1 MCQIQTHSKGDIM
14 EYILKNGI
22 VYDPANEINGEKKDV
37 MFKDGIIVDE
47 VSSDAKVL
55 DVTDKIVMPA
65 GVDPHAHVAGP
76 KLVVGRLYRP
86 EDSRRGVTQKTKV
99 LRSESGF
106 SIPSCP
112 ANGYRYSRLGYGNV
126 VEAAMPPLEAKHTHE
141 EIATIPNIDIPAMP
155 LFGNNWFVMEYAK
168 ENNIEDLSA
177 FISAW
182 LKISKGYGIKIV
194 NPCGSEAWGWG
205 MNVHGVNDKAPYF
218 DVTSK
223 EVIQALAKANEMLNL
238 PHSIHIHPNDL
249 GHPGNYTTTLETMDA
264 VKDVKKGSKAAEIR
278 DQTMHV
284 CHLQFHSYTGNSWKD
299 AGSAA
304 PELADYI
311 NKNKHITCDVGQVTL
326 DETTTMTADAPME
339 YDLFKLSGL
348 KWTNKDIECET
359 AAGIIPCIYSGKNP
373 VNTLQ
378 WAIGLELFLGIEN
391 PWQVCLTTDHPNAGP
406 YTRYPRII
414 SWLMSNQ
421 RRMEMIENREVHKWA
436 EKRTTLA
443 TLDREYDFYD
453 IATISRA
460 APARIYGFTDR
471 GALTPGYRADIAV
484 YDINP
489 NDIDPS
495 REAAAI
501 EEGFNVA
508 DYTIKDGQ
516 ILVKDKEIVK
526 VKESQN
532 IWVNVKGWE
541 QNEQKVIDN
550 IMPFFT
556 QYYSVKWENYPVH
569 DHYVSNPIRVDVD
582 GK

>member
-22 VYDPANEINGEKKDV
+22 VYDPANEINGEKMDV
-37 MFKDGIIVDE
+37 MFKDGLIVDK
-47 VSSDAKVL
+47 VSADAEVL

-112 ANGYRYSRLGYGNV
+112 ATGYRYSRLGYGTV

-141 EIATIPNIDIPAMP
+141 EIATIPMLDIPAMP

-168 ENNIEDLSA
+168 DNNIEDIAA
-177 FISAW
+177 FVAAW

-205 MNVHGVNDKAPYF
+205 MNVHGYNDKAPYF

-223 EVIQALAKANEMLNL
+223 EVVVALAKANEMLNL

-249 GHPGNYTTTLETMDA
+249 GHPGNYTTTLETMDS
-264 VKDVKKGSKAAEIR
+264 VKNIKKGSKAAEIR
-278 DQTMHV
+278 DQVMHV
-284 CHLQFHSYTGNSWKD
+284 THLQFHSYTGTSWKD

-311 NKNKHITCDVGQVTL
+311 NKHDHITCDVGQVTL

-406 YTRYPRII
+406 FTRYPRII

-421 RRMEMIENREVHKWA
+421 RRMEMMENGEVHKWA
-436 EKRTTLA
+436 QRRTTLP

-453 IATISRA
+453 IATITRA

-471 GALTPGYRADIAV
+471 GQLTPGYRADIAV

-489 NDIDPS
+489 NEIDPS
-495 REAAAI
+495 RQAAEI
-501 EEGFNVA
+501 EKGFNVA
-508 DYTIKDGQ
+508 EYTIKDGQ

-541 QNEQKVIDN
+541 QNEQKVINN

>member
-1 MCQIQTHSKGDIM
+1 M

-37 MFKDGIIVDE
+37 MFKDGIIVDD

-65 GVDPHAHVAGP
+65 GIDPHAHVAGP

-112 ANGYRYSRLGYGNV
+112 ATGYRYSRLGYGTV

-141 EIATIPNIDIPAMP
+141 
-155 LFGNNWFVMEYAK
+155 NWFVMEYAK

-177 FISAW
+177 FVSAW

-223 EVIQALAKANEMLNL
+223 EVIQALAKANEYLNL

-249 GHPGNYTTTLETMDA
+249 GHPGNVPTTIETMDA
-264 VKDVKKGSKAAEIR
+264 VKDIKKSSKATIR
-278 DQTMHV
+278 DQVMHL
-284 CHLQFHSYTGNSWKD
+284 CHLQFHSYTGNSWRD
-299 AGSAA
+299 AASGAEEIA
-304 PELADYI
+304 KYI
-311 NKNKHITCDVGQVTL
+311 NKNDHITCDVGQVTL

-359 AAGIIPCIYSGKNP
+359 AAGIIPCIYSGKSP
-373 VNTLQ
+373 VNSLQ
-378 WAIGLELFLGIEN
+378 WAIGLELFLHIDD
-391 PWQVCLTTDHPNAGP
+391 PWKVCLTTDHPNAGP

-421 RRMEMIENREVHKWA
+421 RRTEMIENREVHKWV
-436 EKRTTLA
+436 EKRTTLP
-443 TLDREYDFYD
+443 TIDREYDFYD
-453 IATISRA
+453 IAVISRS
-460 APARIYGFTDR
+460 APARIYGFEDR
-471 GALTPGYRADIAV
+471 GQLTPGYRADIAV

-495 REAAAI
+495 RQYAEI
-501 EEGFNVA
+501 EKGFNVA

-532 IWVNVKGWE
+532 IWVNVKGYE
-541 QNEQKVIDN
+541 KQEQKVIDD

-569 DHYVSNPIRVDVD
+569 DHYLSNPIRVDVE
-582 GK
+582 K

>member
-22 VYDPANEINGEKKDV
+22 VYDPANEVNGEKMDV
-37 MFKDGIIVDE
+37 MFKDGIIVDN
-47 VSSDAKVL
+47 VSADAKVL

-65 GVDPHAHVAGP
+65 GIDPHAHVAGP

-112 ANGYRYSRLGYGNV
+112 ATGYRYSRLGYGTV

-141 EIATIPNIDIPAMP
+141 EIATIPNIDIPALP

-168 ENNIEDLSA
+168 DKNIEDLAA
-177 FISAW
+177 FISSW
-182 LKISKGYGIKIV
+182 LKISKGYGVKIV

-205 MNVHGVNDKAPYF
+205 MNVHGYDDKAPYF
-218 DVTSK
+218 DVTSR
-223 EVIQALAKANEMLNL
+223 EVVMALAEANEMLGL

-249 GHPGNYTTTLETMDA
+249 GHPGNVPTTLETLDS
-264 VKDVKKGSKAAEIR
+264 VKNIKKSSKATIR
-278 DQTMHV
+278 DQVMHV
-284 CHLQFHSYTGNSWKD
+284 THLQFHSYTGNSWKD
-299 AGSAA
+299 AGSGAV
-304 PELADYI
+304 EVADYI
-311 NKNKHITCDVGQVTL
+311 NKHDHITCDVGQVTF

-359 AAGIIPCIYSGKNP
+359 AAGIIPCIYSKKSP
-373 VNTLQ
+373 VSTLQ
-378 WAIGLELFLGIEN
+378 WGIGLELFLLIN
-391 PWQVCLTTDHPNAGP
+391 DPWKVCLTTDHPNAGP
-406 YTRYPRII
+406 FMRYPRII
-414 SWLMSNQ
+414 SWLMSNEKRQ
-421 RRMEMIENREVHKWA
+421 DMCENEVHKWIY
-436 EKRTTLA
+436 KRTTLP
-443 TLDREYDFYD
+443 TIEREYDFYD
-453 IATISRA
+453 IATITRA
-460 APARIYGFTDR
+460 APAKIYGFEDR
-471 GALTPGYRADIAV
+471 GALTPGYKADIAV

-495 REAAAI
+495 KQALEI
-501 EEGFNVA
+501 EKGFTVA

-541 QNEQKVIDN
+541 RQEQKVIDN

-556 QYYSVKWENYPVH
+556 QYYSVKWENYPVQ
-569 DHYVSNPIRVDVD
+569 DHYVSNPIRVDVE
-582 GK
+582 K

>member
-1 MCQIQTHSKGDIM
+1 M

-22 VYDPANEINGEKKDV
+22 VYDPANEVNGEKMDIC
-37 MFKDGIIVDE
+37 FKDGKIVED
-47 VSSDAKVL
+47 VSADAEVL

-86 EDSRRGVTQKTKV
+86 EDERRGVAQKTKV
-99 LRSESGF
+99 TRAEAGF

-112 ANGYRYSRLGYGNV
+112 TTGYRYSRMGYGTV
-126 VEAAMPPLEAKHTHE
+126 CEAAMPPLEAKHTHE
-141 EIATIPNIDIPAMP
+141 EINTIPNIDINPLP
-155 LFGNNWFVMEYAK
+155 LFGNNWFVMEYAR
-168 ENNIEDLSA
+168 ENRIDDLAA
-177 FISAW
+177 FIAAM
-182 LKISKGYGIKIV
+182 LRVSKGYGVKIV

-205 MNVHGVNDKAPYF
+205 MNVHGYDDKAPYF
-218 DVTSK
+218 DVTSR
-223 EVIQALAKANEMLNL
+223 EVVRALAKANEQLGL

-249 GHPGNYTTTLETMDA
+249 GHPGNVPTTIATLDSI
-264 VKDVKKGSKAAEIR
+264 KDIAKSTKASAGVR
-278 DQTMHV
+278 DQTIH
-284 CHLQFHSYTGNSWKD
+284 CTHAQFHSYTGNSWKD
-299 AGSAA
+299 AASGA
-304 PELADYI
+304 EEVADFI
-311 NKNKHITCDVGQVTL
+311 NKNPYVTCDVGQVTF

-339 YDLFKLSGL
+339 YDLFKISGL
-348 KWTNKDIECET
+348 KWANKDIECET
-359 AAGIIPCIYSGKNP
+359 AAGIIPCIYSPKTP
-373 VNTLQ
+373 VSTLQ
-378 WAIGLELFLGIEN
+378 WAIGLELFLHIKN

-406 YTRYPRII
+406 FIRYPKII
-414 SWLMSNQ
+414 SWLMSNEKRQ
-421 RRMEMIENREVHKWA
+421 DMCENEVHKWVN
-436 EKRTTLA
+436 KRTL
-443 TLDREYDFYD
+443 LPPLEREYDFYD

-495 REAAAI
+495 RQAADI
-501 EEGFNVA
+501 EKGFNVA
-508 DYTIKDGQ
+508 EYTIKDGQ

-541 QNEQKVIDN
+541 QNEQKVINN

>member
-1 MCQIQTHSKGDIM
+1 MHYKGDIM

-22 VYDPANEINGEKKDV
+22 VYDPANEINGEKMDV
-37 MFKDGIIVDE
+37 MFKDGIIVDN
-47 VSSDAKVL
+47 VSADAEVL

-65 GVDPHAHVAGP
+65 GVDPHAHIAGP
-76 KLVVGRLYRP
+76 KLV
-86 EDSRRGVTQKTKV
+86 
-99 LRSESGF
+99 
-106 SIPSCP
+106 P
-112 ANGYRYSRLGYGNV
+112 ATGYRYSRLGYGTV

-141 EIATIPNIDIPAMP
+141 EIATIPQIDIPAMP

-168 ENNIEDLSA
+168 DNNIEDIAA
-177 FISAW
+177 FVAAW
-182 LKISKGYGIKIV
+182 LKLTKGYGIKIV

-223 EVIQALAKANEMLNL
+223 EVVVALAKANEMLNL

-249 GHPGNYTTTLETMDA
+249 GHPGNVPTTIETMDA

-278 DQTMHV
+278 DQIMHV

-299 AGSAA
+299 AASGAEEVA
-304 PELADYI
+304 KYI
-311 NKNKHITCDVGQVTL
+311 NKHDHITCDVGQVTL

-339 YDLFKLSGL
+339 YDLFKLSSGL
-348 KWTNKDIECET
+348 KWANKDIECET
-359 AAGIIPCIYSGKNP
+359 AAGIIPCIYSGRTP
-373 VNTLQ
+373 VSSLQ
-378 WAIGLELFLGIEN
+378 WAIGLELFLHIDD
-391 PWQVCLTTDHPNAGP
+391 PWKVCLTTDHPNAGP
-406 YTRYPRII
+406 FIRYPRII
-414 SWLMSNQ
+414 SWLMSNT
-421 RRMEMIENREVHKWA
+421 RRMEMIETGEVHKWA

-460 APARIYGFTDR
+460 APAKIYGFTDK

-495 REAAAI
+495 RQYAEI
-501 EEGFNVA
+501 EKGFNVA

-532 IWVNVKGWE
+532 VWVNVQGWE
-541 QNEQKVIDN
+541 KNEEKVINN

-569 DHYVSNPIRVDVD
+569 DHYVSNPIRIDVD

>member
-1 MCQIQTHSKGDIM
+1 M

-22 VYDPANEINGEKKDV
+22 VYDPANKVNGEKKDV
-37 MFKDGIIVDE
+37 MFKDGLIVED

-65 GVDPHAHVAGP
+65 GVDPHAHIAGP

-86 EDSRRGVTQKTKV
+86 EDSRRGVTQKTSV

-112 ANGYRYSRLGYGNV
+112 ATGYRYSRLGYGTV
-126 VEAAMPPLEAKHTHE
+126 CEAAMPPLEAKHTHE
-141 EIATIPNIDIPAMP
+141 EIATIPNIDVPALP

-168 ENNIEDLSA
+168 ENKIDELAA
-177 FISAW
+177 FISLW
-182 LKISKGYGIKIV
+182 LKLTKGYGVKIV

-223 EVIQALAKANEMLNL
+223 EVIRALCKATEKLGL

-249 GHPGNYTTTLETMDA
+249 GHPGNVPTTIETLDS
-264 VKDVKKGSKAAEIR
+264 VKDIKKNAAVR
-278 DQTMHV
+278 DQNIHCT
-284 CHLQFHSYTGNSWKD
+284 HLQFHSYTGNSWKD
-299 AGSAA
+299 AASGASEVAN
-304 PELADYI
+304 YI
-311 NKNKHITCDVGQVTL
+311 NHADHVTCDVGQVTL

-348 KWTNKDIECET
+348 KWANKDIECET
-359 AAGIIPCIYSGKNP
+359 AAGIIPCIYNGKSP
-373 VNTLQ
+373 VNALQ
-378 WAIGLELFLGIEN
+378 WAIGLELFLLIDD
-391 PWQVCLTTDHPNAGP
+391 PWKVCLTTDHPNAGP
-406 YTRYPRII
+406 FIRYPRIM
-414 SWLMSNQ
+414 SWLMSNT
-421 RRMEMIENREVHKWA
+421 RRMEMIENREVHKWV
-436 EKRTTLA
+436 EKRTTLP
-443 TLDREYDFYD
+443 TIDREYDFYD

-460 APARIYGFTDR
+460 APAKIHGFTDR

-484 YDINP
+484 YDIKP
-489 NDIDPS
+489 NEIDPS
-495 REAAAI
+495 RQYEEI
-501 EEGFNVA
+501 EKGFSVA

-516 ILVKDKEIVK
+516 ILVKDKEIVAL
-526 VKESQN
+526 KESQN
-532 IWVNVKGWE
+532 IWCNVKGYE
-541 QNEQKVIDN
+541 EEEKAIVKD

-569 DHYVSNPIRVDVD
+569 DHYVNNPIRVDVQS
-582 GK
+582 K

>member
-1 MCQIQTHSKGDIM
+1 MHSKGDIM

-112 ANGYRYSRLGYGNV
+112 ATGYRYSRLGYGTV

-223 EVIQALAKANEMLNL
+223 EVIKALAKANEALNL

-249 GHPGNYTTTLETMDA
+249 GHPGNVPTTIETMDA
-264 VKDVKKGSKAAEIR
+264 VKDIKKSSKATIR
-278 DQTMHV
+278 DQVMHL
-284 CHLQFHSYTGNSWKD
+284 CHLQFHAYTGNSWKD
-299 AGSAA
+299 AASGAEEIA
-304 PELADYI
+304 NYI
-311 NKNKHITCDVGQVTL
+311 NKNDHVTCDVGQVTL

-359 AAGIIPCIYSGKNP
+359 AAGIIPCIYSGKSP
-373 VNTLQ
+373 VNSLQ
-378 WAIGLELFLGIEN
+378 WAIGLELFLHIDD
-391 PWQVCLTTDHPNAGP
+391 PWKVCLTTDHPNAGP
-406 YTRYPRII
+406 FTRYPRII

-421 RRMEMIENREVHKWA
+421 RRTEMIENREVHKWV
-436 EKRTTLA
+436 EKRTTLP

-453 IATISRA
+453 IAVISRA
-460 APARIYGFTDR
+460 GPAKIYGFEDR

-484 YDINP
+484 YHINP

-495 REAAAI
+495 RQYAEI
-501 EEGFNVA
+501 EQGFNVA

-516 ILVKDKEIVK
+516 ILVKDKEIVQ

-532 IWVNVKGWE
+532 IWVNVKGYE
-541 QNEQKVIDN
+541 RQEQKVIDD

-569 DHYVSNPIRVDVD
+569 DHYVSNPIRVDVE
-582 GK
+582 K

>member
-1 MCQIQTHSKGDIM
+1 M

-22 VYDPANEINGEKKDV
+22 VYDPANEINGEKMDV
-37 MFKDGIIVDE
+37 MFKDGIIVDN
-47 VSSDAKVL
+47 VSADAEVL

-65 GVDPHAHVAGP
+65 GIDPHAHVAGP

-112 ANGYRYSRLGYGNV
+112 ATGYRYSRLGYGTV

-141 EIATIPNIDIPAMP
+141 EIATIPQIDIPAMP

-168 ENNIEDLSA
+168 DNNIEDIAA
-177 FISAW
+177 FVSAW

-223 EVIQALAKANEMLNL
+223 EVIIALAKANEMLNL

-249 GHPGNYTTTLETMDA
+249 GHPGNVPTTIETMDA

-299 AGSAA
+299 AASGAV
-304 PELADYI
+304 EVADYI
-311 NKNKHITCDVGQVTL
+311 NKHDHITCDVGQVTL

-378 WAIGLELFLGIEN
+378 WAIGLELFLHIDD
-391 PWQVCLTTDHPNAGP
+391 PWKVCLTTDHPNAGP
-406 YTRYPRII
+406 FIRYPRII

-489 NDIDPS
+489 NEIDPS
-495 REAAAI
+495 RQAADI
-501 EEGFNVA
+501 EKGFDVA

-532 IWVNVKGWE
+532 IWVNVQGWE

-569 DHYVSNPIRVDVD
+569 DHYVSNPIRIDVD